1 MLSSTSLNLKRRRED
16 LNSAHRQQ
24 CATGKRDVTYFL
36 PSVLMR
42 SSALLILEHP
52 SSSSKKN
59 EALVSGQ
66 FGDYPTVEPDV
77 ISRESARMSQNFL
90 PGGSIPLAEVSP
102 FILHLLYQGC
112 IILSSSSREPRAED
126 ANSLILLQ
134 EALKVLTQRW
144 LASGRILSPIY
155 SVPSLSNMILEA
167 YLNIL
172 AARKAMLEI

>member
-1 MLSSTSLNLKRRRED
+1 
-16 LNSAHRQQ
+16 
-24 CATGKRDVTYFL
+24 
-36 PSVLMR
+36 MR

-52 SSSSKKN
+52 SSSEKD
-59 EALVSGQ
+59 EAPVGGQ
-66 FGDYPTVEPDV
+66 LSDYPTVEPDV

-112 IILSSSSREPRAED
+112 IILSNSSREPRAED

-144 LASGRILSPIY
+144 LASGRILSPTY
-155 SVPSLSNMILEA
+155 NASSLTNVVLEA
-167 YLNIL
+167 YLNLL